1 MTKKYQPV
9 KLDDLAKELNV
20 SKVTIS
26 KALRDHPDISPETK
40 AKVRELAEKLEY
52 TPNFMARS
60 LSSRRSNT
68 IGLVVPKVA
77 HVFFASMIEAIYDTA
92 FENNFEILLT
102 VSQEKAD
109 RERKHIQSLLS
120 MRVDGLLVSITQE
133 TKDLSIFNKA
143 QQLGVP
149 MVFIDRVP
157 PVGGVS
163 TVTVDDRGGAF
174 SAVDHAIKKGYRK
187 IGHFGG
193 YHHLNIGQARYD
205 GFIDAMKAHGLPI
218 NPNWITEGGFSED
231 DGYEAF
237 NKIYKSGDYPN
248 FILAITYP
256 VALGI
261 YAAALEH
268 GLRIPDDIEIT
279 CFGKNTFHQYIPSIF
294 NFVNQPARE
303 LGVEGVNLM
312 IEQINHQK
320 KSKPKHI
327 ELKTELI
334 INSGKVLKE
343 HVI

>member
-1 MTKKYQPV
+1 MTKKYQPI

-40 AKVRELAEKLEY
+40 AKVRELAERLEY

-68 IGLVVPKVA
+68 IGLVVPKIA
-77 HVFFASMIEAIYDTA
+77 HVFFASMIESIYNTA
-92 FENNFEILLT
+92 FAHNYEILLT

-120 MRVDGLLVSITQE
+120 MRVDGLLISITQE

-157 PVGGVS
+157 PVSGVS
-163 TVTVDDRGGAF
+163 TVTVDDRGGAY
-174 SAVDHAIKKGYRK
+174 SAVDYAIKKGYTK

-205 GFIDAMKAHGLPI
+205 GFVDAMKANKLPI
-218 NPNWITEGGFSED
+218 NPDWVTEGGFSEE
-231 DGYEAF
+231 DGYNAF
-237 NKIYKSGDYPN
+237 KKIYRTGDYPN
-248 FILAITYP
+248 YILSITYP

-261 YAAALEH
+261 YAAAIEYGIKVPQEL
-268 GLRIPDDIEIT
+268 EIT
-279 CFGKNTFHQYIPSIF
+279 CFGKNTFNQYFPSIF

-303 LGVEGVNLM
+303 LGVEGINLM

-320 KSKPKHI
+320 KTKPKHI
-327 ELKTELI
+327 ELGTELI
-334 INSGKVLKE
+334 INTDKTKKE
-343 HVI
+343 IIF